1 MANAKFVKTAAAV
14 ALGASVVT
22 TAVAPGVAS
31 AATKYKVNSKG
42 NLVLKS
48 TGSLVKGWV
57 EFGGK
62 LYKNGKPA
70 PAKKY
75 KIMGTGASMK
85 LYFGPTLKKGYKT
98 ANSKSLLFKD
108 GKLLKGN
115 KQTADRTRYYE
126 NGKLATGW
134 DVVAADETKYIY
146 KSGKLFKEQKTATRD
161 GVLNYFENGKL
172 AEGTKA
178 FQDTLFTDGTVD
190 EKDQVFK
197 DVLYVGGKKAEG
209 TVTFEDVVYVDG
221 VKDTEKPEI
230 TAEDKTV
237 EYGSEAVDVA
247 TLATVKDNSG
257 EEIKAE
263 AKISFDGKA
272 VEKIDTKTPGVYT
285 VTFTAKDKNGNEA
298 EAKEVKVTVAEAAK
312 AEVESVTAING
323 TQIKVTFNK
332 SIDASTVIGTS
343 DALKNITVAKVG
355 SSAETGLK
363 ATLSDDKKSVTITST
378 GALNGEYNV
387 AVTDAVK
394 TTAGDKVEASTKLI
408 KIEDKVAPTY
418 VGFTKE
424 NASTFLFNFS
434 EPINDLGS
442 VVVKKADGTVLTTP
456 NATVSKDGSTIKVV
470 LGADVEAGKDIT
482 VSFAGQTDATTNVLE
497 TPFSVTIQKGAKD
510 GVAPEVTS
518 VTPVNTKKFEIKLS
532 EEVQGF
538 GLSNVTVNG
547 GAVKSV
553 TQDKADK
560 TKYIVEL
567 NSAVSGL
574 TTVAVTDAYAD
585 LSGEQ
590 GKAFSQIVNFAADTV
605 KPTATA
611 ALSVNKDG
619 NQVLTFTTSEDTTLA
634 KTGTITLPAKAVKNY
649 VTTSGDITL
658 DATDLKAVEGSST
671 QYTVELSKVKFAN
684 NPLVKDTTYTVDL
697 VADVFADVAG
707 NKNEAKKD
715 AFTFTRGADKDA
727 AKPAVVSVS
736 DNNLDSF
743 TVDFGKT
750 VELDNSTVVNKAN
763 YYVAGA
769 TIDSVTLDANNVA
782 TVKLVSGSNNYTGKR
797 TVKVT
802 GIKAANGNVMDD
814 FTTTK
819 SFNENVKPTV
829 LSAKVD
835 DVVKA
840 TAEVKAKNADV
851 EVDNKKATASYT
863 GTQNGTATFTYSEST
878 STWKQTSGDTFT
890 GLTVSTAAQ
899 ATPTDSEKAIV
910 TTTNGVKAVAAT
922 TGKTTVKVT
931 LSEEVKAVTT
941 DYVVNVDG
949 KKVEGVKATV
959 TPTTANSK
967 EVTIVI
973 DKELTADD
981 FAKGVTLT
989 AADYELTDGAGNKAD
1004 IPAAGIKVSL

>member
-1 MANAKFVKTAAAV
+1 MSNFKLVKTAAAL

-22 TAVAPGVAS
+22 SAVATTDAS
-31 AATKYKVNSKG
+31 AASKYKIKSGKLVYAKSGKVVKG
-42 NLVLKS
+42 YVTYKS
-48 TGSLVKGWV
+48 TV
-57 EFGGK
+57 
-62 LYKNGKPA
+62 YKNGSKL
-70 PAKKY
+70 
-75 KIMGTGASMK
+75 TG
-85 LYFGPTLKKGYKT
+85 
-98 ANSKSLLFKD
+98 
-108 GKLLKGN
+108 LKGKTYYKAGKKATGTYKGAYYVKGVKKVTTGTYN
-115 KQTADRTRYYE
+115 KAYYVKGVKKVSTGLYASKYYKD
-126 NGKLATGW
+126 GKLATGTYKGAYYVKGLKKVTTGTYNGAYYVAGKK
-134 DVVAADETKYIY
+134 VVSTGLY
-146 KSGKLFKEQKTATRD
+146 KDQLYVSGKLNKGYKLYKEDLYKDA
-161 GVLNYFENGKL
+161 VLNKELALFEGKLYDGAKLNEGHKIFKDELYNGSELNKEVVLFEGKLYDGAKLNEGIKKFEDKWYNNAELANGTFTVEGVEKAFENGV
-172 AEGTKA
+172 E
-178 FQDTLFTDGTVD
+178 
-190 EKDQVFK
+190 
-197 DVLYVGGKKAEG
+197 VGAK
-209 TVTFEDVVYVDG
+209 
-221 VKDTEKPEI
+221 VKS
-230 TAEDKTV
+230 V
-237 EYGSEAVDVA
+237 E
-247 TLATVKDNSG
+247 
-257 EEIKAE
+257 
-263 AKISFDGKA
+263 
-272 VEKIDTKTPGVYT
+272 
-285 VTFTAKDKNGNEA
+285 
-298 EAKEVKVTVAEAAK
+298 
-312 AEVESVTAING
+312 AING

-343 DALKNITVAKVG
+343 NALQNITVAKVG
-355 SSAETGLK
+355 ETPVQNLK

-387 AVTDAVK
+387 AVKDAVK
-394 TTAGDKVEASTKLI
+394 TTAGDKVEASTKII

-482 VSFAGQTDATTNVLE
+482 VSFAGQTDAATNVLE

-518 VTPVNTKKFEIKLS
+518 VTPVNAKKFEIKLS

-553 TQDKADK
+553 TPDKTDK

-585 LSGEQ
+585 LSGEK
-590 GKAFSQIVNFAADTV
+590 GKAFSQIVNFAVDTV

-634 KTGTITLPAKAVKNY
+634 KVGEITLPAKAVKNY
-649 VTTSGDITL
+649 VTTSGNITL
-658 DATDLKAVEGSST
+658 DAADLKAVEGSST
-671 QYTVELSKVKFAN
+671 QYTVELSKVKFTPASGSAAA
-684 NPLVKDTTYTVDL
+684 LVKDTTYTVDL
-697 VADVFADVAG
+697 VAEVFADVAG

-727 AKPAVVSVS
+727 TKPSVVSVS
-736 DNNLDSF
+736 DDNLDTF

-750 VELDNSTVVNKAN
+750 VELDNSTVVNKGN

-802 GIKAANGNVMDD
+802 GIKAANGNVIEDY
-814 FTTTK
+814 TATK
-819 SFNENVKPTV
+819 NFFENVKPTV
-829 LSAKVD
+829 QSAKVTKID
-835 DVVKA
+835 KGTGVVAEKPATVSEVTAGTSNKA
-840 TAEVKAKNADV
+840 TGKLTVGG
-851 EVDNKKATASYT
+851 TYT
-863 GTQNGTATFTYSEST
+863 GTTNKTITVTKTATGYSIDGINDVTLSGTTFVTDGLTFE
-878 STWKQTSGDTFT
+878 TSGLTNAQTGDTW
-890 GLTVSTAAQ
+890 TVNATA
-899 ATPTDSEKAIV
+899 K
-910 TTTNGVKAVAAT
+910 VAEVPAT
-922 TGKTTVKVT
+922 TGKTTITVT
-931 LSEEVKAVTT
+931 LSEEVKAVAT

-949 KKVEGVKATV
+949 KKVDGIKATV

-989 AADYELTDGAGNKAD
+989 ADDYKLTDAAGNKAD